1 MRSTARRQRAYLSE
15 ELIPVT
21 WIKQYHFCPRIIYFL
36 GVLGVT
42 ERTTESM
49 FEGKIKHLREE
60 KLEKRRKTLGG
71 DKRTK
76 VKRKWT
82 KLYVASERLGVVG
95 VIDEVV
101 EINGKLAI
109 VEVKHSKPTRKPP
122 KHHLYQAVAYAML
135 AEEALRKPIRHI
147 ILRYVPTG
155 ETYNIEITEAMK
167 KHVKWTIKQINKIIN
182 NEKMPKPPS
191 KPKRQ
196 CHGCGWYW
204 ICKKV

>member
-1 MRSTARRQRAYLSE
+1 MSE

-36 GVLGVT
+36 GVLGAT

-49 FEGKIKHLREE
+49 FEGKTKHLREE

-82 KLYVASERLGVVG
+82 KLYVASERLGIVG

-101 EINGKLAI
+101 EINGELAI

-147 ILRYVPTG
+147 ILRYMSTG
-155 ETYNIEITEAMK
+155 ETHNIE
-167 KHVKWTIKQINKIIN
+167 
-182 NEKMPKPPS
+182 
-191 KPKRQ
+191 
-196 CHGCGWYW
+196 
-204 ICKKV
+204 